1 MRLTINY
8 SNYKNLT
15 VGQLNGKVYFS
26 ITENNLTKFLFLPSF
41 VNYVFNEKA
50 LIFTPLCEEAIKP
63 LNEFVKTLDQ
73 QQSVMEEL
81 TFKKKLRL
89 KGLGFRISVDM
100 IKRQLSLKLGYS
112 HLVNVE
118 IPYYITN
125 IRSKKGVMLLE
136 SFDKIALG
144 DFLKKVYDL
153 RKADSYK
160 GKGFSGQYEKRKL
173 KVIKKK

>member
-1 MRLTINY
+1 MALTINY
-8 SNYKNLT
+8 SNYKNL
-15 VGQLNGKVYFS
+15 VIGQLNGKVYFS
-26 ITENNLTKFLFLPSF
+26 ISENNVTKFIFLPSF
-41 VNYVFNEKA
+41 VNYTFGTNSITLSPLCQEAVKPLDEFLKA
-50 LIFTPLCEEAIKP
+50 LNSVKEE
-63 LNEFVKTLDQ
+63 V
-73 QQSVMEEL
+73 

-89 KGLGFRISVDM
+89 KGLGFKISVDM
-100 IKRQLSLKLGYS
+100 IKRELLLKLGYS

-118 IPYYITN
+118 IPHYITN
-125 IRSKKGVMLLE
+125 IKVKKSIILLE

-153 RKADSYK
+153 RKADCYK

>member
-1 MRLTINY
+1 MALTINY

-15 VGQLNGKVYFS
+15 IGQLNGRVYFS

-41 VNYVFNEKA
+41 VSYTFNEKSIT
-50 LIFTPLCEEAIKP
+50 LTPLCEEAIKP
-63 LNEFVKTLDQ
+63 LNEFVKTLNLL
-73 QQSVMEEL
+73 QSVMEEL
-81 TFKKKLRL
+81 TFKRKLRL

-100 IKRQLSLKLGYS
+100 GKRELSLKLGYS

-125 IRSKKGVMLLE
+125 IRSKKNIMLLE

>member
-1 MRLTINY
+1 MSLTINY

-15 VGQLNGKVYFS
+15 IGQLNGKVYLS
-26 ITENNLTKFLFLPSF
+26 INENNVTKFVFLPSF
-41 VNYVFNEKA
+41 VNYTFQANS
-50 LIFTPLCEEAIKP
+50 ISFTPLCQDAIKP
-63 LNEFVKTLDQ
+63 LDEFLKTLDSL
-73 QQSVMEEL
+73 QSIKEESN
-81 TFKKKLRL
+81 FKKKLRL

-100 IKRQLSLKLGYS
+100 IKRELSLKLGYS

-125 IRSKKGVMLLE
+125 IKAKKNIMLLE
-136 SFDKIALG
+136 SFDKMALG

>member
-1 MRLTINY
+1 MALTINY
-8 SNYKNLT
+8 SNYKNLSI
-15 VGQLNGKVYFS
+15 GQLNSKVYFS
-26 ITENNLTKFLFLPSF
+26 INENNVTKFIFLPSF
-41 VNYVFNEKA
+41 INYTFDQNS
-50 LIFTPLCEEAIKP
+50 ITFTPLCPEAIKP
-63 LNEFVKTLDQ
+63 LDEFLKSLTSLQLVKD
-73 QQSVMEEL
+73 EL

-100 IKRQLSLKLGYS
+100 IKRELSLKLGYS

-125 IRSKKGVMLLE
+125 IKAKKNIMLLE
-136 SFDKIALG
+136 SFDKVALG
-144 DFLKKVYDL
+144 DFVKKVYDL

>member
-1 MRLTINY
+1 MAVTINY
-8 SNYKNLT
+8 SNYKNLAI
-15 VGQLNGKVYFS
+15 GQLNGKVYFS
-26 ITENNLTKFLFLPSF
+26 INENNITKFVFLPSF
-41 VNYVFNEKA
+41 VNYTFQANSIT
-50 LIFTPLCEEAIKP
+50 LSPLCEEAVKP
-63 LNEFVKTLDQ
+63 LDEFLKNLNSVK
-73 QQSVMEEL
+73 EEL

-100 IKRQLSLKLGYS
+100 VKRELLLKLGYS

-118 IPYYITN
+118 IPHYITN
-125 IRSKKGVMLLE
+125 IRVKKNIILLE
-136 SFDKIALG
+136 SFDKISLG

-160 GKGFSGQYEKRKL
+160 GKGFSGQYEKKKL